1 MDFLTSLDNYNIFY
15 EVAKCGNIT
24 KASEK
29 LFISQPAVSQ
39 TIKKMEE
46 NLGVA
51 LIIRGKKGIELT
63 PIGKKVFEKAEI
75 ALHNLSAIDQ
85 LIDEEKGLLRGE
97 LIIGAGSNIA
107 RKVLCKPISEFALDY
122 PMINIKIVQNV
133 QTIMMDLLRR
143 GELNF
148 VLTQHNEQFKY
159 PFEPLFDAQYCFVK
173 SVDCD
178 VEKFITITEGSYM
191 HMKFNEFIEQNH
203 LQDVPTMQVSG
214 YNTALDLAK
223 LGMGVTLVPRY
234 MVEDELKNNVLVET
248 YTDYQ
253 LPKIQFGV
261 YYNPNLIMP
270 AGKIFLEY
278 LKD

>member
-24 KASEK
+24 KASEN

-46 NLGVA
+46 NLGVT

-63 PIGKKVFEKAEI
+63 PIGKKIFEKVEI

-85 LIDEEKGLLRGE
+85 LIDEERGLLRGE
-97 LIIGAGSNIA
+97 LLIGAGSNIA
-107 RKVLCKPISEFALDY
+107 RKVLCKPVAEFTLDY
-122 PMINIKIVQNV
+122 PMINVKIMQNV
-133 QTIMMDLLRR
+133 QTVMIELLRK

-148 VLTQHNEQFKY
+148 VLTQYNEQFEF
-159 PFEPLFDAQYCFVK
+159 PFEPLLDTQYCFVK
-173 SVDCD
+173 SVNCE

-191 HMKFNEFIEQNH
+191 HMRFNEFIEKRN
-203 LQDVPTMQVSG
+203 LKNIPTLQVSG

-223 LGMGVTLVPRY
+223 LGMGVTLVPKY
-234 MVEDELKNNVLVET
+234 MVEDDLKNNILVET
-248 YTDYQ
+248 YTDYD
-253 LPKIQFGV
+253 LPTIKFGV

-270 AGKIFLEY
+270 AGKVFLEY